1 MPGKLL
7 QIAITVLLFTILG
20 CGQNSKT
27 TDLVPSTNEINS
39 ENAKTFS
46 SIKCPFCN
54 FTKQEKLPTDV
65 CLIKYECT
73 NCKKEIFPIEGD
85 CCVFC
90 SYGDHKC
97 PSKQ

>member
-1 MPGKLL
+1 MPRKFLKLV
-7 QIAITVLLFTILG
+7 IVLFFFTILG

-27 TDLVPSTNEINS
+27 TDLAPITKELKS
-39 ENAKTFS
+39 EKAKDFS
-46 SIKCPFCN
+46 IIKCPFCN